1 MDFTLTPKGP
11 YSLVEQNRYFG
22 GWAQLAE
29 NETPIVMA
37 FPVEGWESS
46 AAVEV
51 AQDPGGQIR
60 GTVHAS
66 SQGERAWRQALAVLS
81 LDADGAGYPD
91 VGKRDPVIGRLQR
104 DHAFLRPVLFHSP
117 YEAACSFVIGHRLR
131 MVQGRAIRQRLA
143 QTFGDAID
151 VDGKRYHAF
160 PRPQRLVDIREIA
173 GLPAEKISRLH
184 GIAQAALQGGLDRDA
199 LRALP
204 LAEAYARVKTL
215 RGVGDFFAAGIV
227 LRGAGVVDALPNDE
241 ITLAGVQHFYNLAGP
256 PTAGEFEAIAQAW
269 RPYRMWCSVL
279 VHASERRAR
288 DVRSSVPSPAVR

>member
-1 MDFTLTPKGP
+1 MDFTLTPRGP
-11 YSLVEQNRYFG
+11 YSLAEQNRYFG

-66 SQGERAWRQALAVLS
+66 SQRERAWRQALAVLS

-131 MVQGRAIRQRLA
+131 MCKDGPSGSGWRRPSATPSTWTASATTRFHARSGLLISRRSRASRWRRFPVS
-143 QTFGDAID
+143 TGS
-151 VDGKRYHAF
+151 
-160 PRPQRLVDIREIA
+160 PRPRCRADWTGTRSARFRLRR
-173 GLPAEKISRLH
+173 PM
-184 GIAQAALQGGLDRDA
+184 
-199 LRALP
+199 
-204 LAEAYARVKTL
+204 
-215 RGVGDFFAAGIV
+215 RG
-227 LRGAGVVDALPNDE
+227 
-241 ITLAGVQHFYNLAGP
+241 
-256 PTAGEFEAIAQAW
+256 
-269 RPYRMWCSVL
+269 
-279 VHASERRAR
+279 
-288 DVRSSVPSPAVR
+288 

>member
-37 FPVEGWESS
+37 FPMEGWERS
-46 AAVEV
+46 AAVVV
-51 AQDPGGQIR
+51 AQDPAGQIR

-66 SQGERAWRQALAVLS
+66 SQEERAWRQALAVLS
-81 LDADGAGYPD
+81 LDVDGAGYPEA
-91 VGKRDPVIGRLQR
+91 GKRDPVIGSMQR
-104 DHAFLRPVLFHSP
+104 EHAFLRPVLFHSP

-131 MVQGRAIRQRLA
+131 MVQGQAIRQRLA
-143 QTFGDAID
+143 QTLGDAID
-151 VDGKRYHAF
+151 VGGKRYHAF
-160 PRPQRLVDIREIA
+160 PRPQRLVDTHEIP
-173 GLPAEKISRLH
+173 GLPAEKVARLQ
-184 GIAQAALQGGLDRDA
+184 GIAQAALRGELDRDA

-215 RGVGDFFAAGIV
+215 RGVGDFFATGIV
-227 LRGAGVVDALPNDE
+227 LGGAGVVDALPNDE
-241 ITLAGVQHFYNLAGP
+241 ITLAGVQRFYKLAGP
-256 PTAGEFEAIAQAW
+256 PTMGEFDAIAGAW

-288 DVRSSVPSPAVR
+288 EVRSSGPTPAVR